1 MNDDEKII
9 LHRALKDFLKEAT
22 AVQGDFEKFMLV
34 LEKFEKVFDNLL
46 NIEMGKFLSRYSIEN

>member
-1 MNDDEKII
+1 MKDDEKII
-9 LHRALKDFLKEAT
+9 LHRALKDFLIEAT
-22 AVQGDFEKFMLV
+22 EANGNFESFMAV